1 MENLDNNIKR
11 FATLVS
17 KISPLYAAQHKDGDL
32 ETMKRFLQKAS
43 VNNVSVLICGEFK
56 RGKSSFINAFLGEN
70 ICPTDP
76 GIATSVVSV
85 IRYGKEK
92 KVRRLFGDVK
102 NLKSEDIPFED
113 IEKYA
118 KGSSV
123 EVDNTILLII
133 ELPAEQLKD
142 GLVLMD
148 TPGVGG
154 LDPRH
159 LFLTL
164 YVMPKSDVT
173 FFVIDAGEPLSST
186 ELEFFKEKVLH
197 YSPSAKIILN
207 KSDLKS
213 REELSRLVDDTKKK
227 ISEYC
232 AIEASNVNV
241 IPISSTHW
249 AMYNKTKSEKM
260 KLSSNCESVNNT
272 LSCIVP
278 TYKISILK
286 ELKNFIQSSLNSLV
300 EKYEY
305 QLSQIES
312 PNPETQQAYKER
324 LLELKNMKEDLANPT
339 SVTRKKIAKV
349 IHTTQSNVIN
359 ELTRQS
365 ILFSTDCLE
374 QLLKR
379 PEAKADDGGDWVL
392 SQLNIALESIA
403 AEVDQRILLGF
414 SQVNEILGENVEVIE
429 EGFTERISVD
439 LTPVEKDMASRA
451 CGFARNALP
460 STGIA
465 MMTGAALSLFCG
477 PVLVGLGA
485 LGAAVGYVYKTNKDQ
500 NVHSRI
506 YEMKS
511 KLAPQIAIV
520 MNDLKVY
527 VQQRFESFN
536 ESLIE
541 SISSM
546 TTELIAEMQQVMN
559 GLKSVEE
566 DSQSIIKFKEQ
577 ILAQMNFVISHRKQV
592 DLLLTNPFEI
602 K

>member
-43 VNNVSVLICGEFK
+43 VNDVFVLICGEFK
-56 RGKSSFINAFLGEN
+56 RGKSSFINAFLGEK

-213 REELSRLVDDTKKK
+213 REELSRLVVDTKKK

-232 AIEASNVNV
+232 AIKASNVNV

-286 ELKNFIQSSLNSLV
+286 ELKNFMQSSLNSLV

-414 SQVNEILGENVEVIE
+414 SQVNDILGENVEVIE
-429 EGFTERISVD
+429 AGFTERISVD

-559 GLKSVEE
+559 ELKSAEE
-566 DSQSIIKFKEQ
+566 DSQSVIKFKEQ